1 MGDFRTDRKMTRAG
15 HTWYCQ
21 TPGIR
26 WETAPDGW
34 QLFLTDGPSWHLF
47 GLGDRVGVEES
58 LCTTRLK
65 EAMDLAV
72 KGIVKR
78 ETRNEHE

>member
-1 MGDFRTDRKMTRAG
+1 MNDFRTGRSLTRAG

-34 QLFLTDGPSWHLF
+34 QLFLTDGPSWHLM
-47 GLGDRVGVEES
+47 GLGEHIGVEES

-65 EAMDLAV
+65 QAMDEAAEE
-72 KGIVKR
+72 IAKR
-78 ETRNEHE
+78 AARATA